1 MSRTDSLQNDFRSRV
16 VQILAV
22 ETSIRYAFF
31 ALFVD
36 IQPSW
41 LRLVL
46 GFLSVAAI
54 IVAILIRNRE
64 LTSHVPGR
72 ILIVAAMIVLA
83 FVGFVITSPE
93 LAVIAA
99 FSLLGLAM
107 SAIALDTFRP
117 GMAIGLVG
125 HALALLVLGFRSST
139 IIAAYL
145 IYIGLAITATFL
157 IVRLRA
163 FLELERDAALQL
175 AHTDPLTG
183 LLNRRGMEI
192 QVPLLDAVAQRD
204 EQLLGCLVL
213 DLDHFKKV
221 NDAFG
226 HRTGDSVLSR
236 TAETI
241 QSTIRAADIAVR
253 TGGEEFAVFSVVRSS
268 TDLALL
274 AERLR
279 SNLAS
284 TELKPH
290 VTASIGGAI
299 GRGGSAE
306 EISSLFEL
314 ADTVL
319 FTAKK
324 AGRNTVRMF
333 DGSLGRPLPA
343 SALTADYSRSKA
355 SDVSAAIRDR
365 TVFVVYQPIV
375 DLEAERIIGF
385 EALARLT
392 TPDGSNIIPPIV
404 ISEARKQGLLDRLTI
419 DIVTDAYLA
428 MEEFL
433 DIEPGAPTLH
443 INIEAT
449 QITSPELLE
458 HLETMRMSHPRV
470 QLRLEFTEASISDL
484 NTDAIEQ
491 MRSLAQSG
499 ISFALDD
506 YGQDHA
512 SAAALLRMPLH
523 TVKIDKVFLADETNP
538 RHKIILSSV
547 AHLVS
552 DLQMHT
558 VVEGVETQSGHQTL
572 VDLGITHAQ
581 GYLYGRPLTAEDTKA
596 RLTDSGLTMWT

>member
-1 MSRTDSLQNDFRSRV
+1 M
-16 VQILAV
+16 QILAI
-22 ETSIRYAFF
+22 ETAVRYSFF

-46 GFLSVAAI
+46 GFLAVAAVV
-54 IVAILIRNRE
+54 VAILVRRRE
-64 LTSHVPGR
+64 LTSHIPGR
-72 ILIVAAMIVLA
+72 ILILAAMLVLA

-107 SAIALDTFRP
+107 SAVALDTFRP
-117 GMAIGLVG
+117 GMAIGAVG

-139 IIAAYL
+139 VIAAFL

-157 IVRLRA
+157 IIRLRA
-163 FLELERDAALQL
+163 FLELARDDALQL

-183 LLNRRGMEI
+183 LLNRRGMEL
-192 QVPLLDAVAQRD
+192 QVPLLDAVSRRD
-204 EQLLGCLVL
+204 GQLLGCLVL

-221 NDAFG
+221 NDEFG
-226 HRTGDSVLSR
+226 HRAGDTVLSR
-236 TAETI
+236 TADTI
-241 QSTIRAADIAVR
+241 RDTIRAADIAVR

-268 TDLALL
+268 THLASL

-279 SNLAS
+279 SNLAAVQ
-284 TELKPH
+284 LQPQ
-290 VTASIGGAI
+290 VTVSIGGAL
-299 GRGGSAE
+299 GRGESAE
-306 EISSLFEL
+306 DISALFEL
-314 ADTVL
+314 ADRVL

-333 DGSLGRPLPA
+333 DGPPGRPLPVT
-343 SALTADYSRSKA
+343 ALAPDYSRSRA
-355 SDVSAAIRDR
+355 SDVAAAIRDR

-375 DLEAERIIGF
+375 DLDAGRIIGY

-392 TPDGSNIIPPIV
+392 TPDGTDVVPPMV
-404 ISEARKQGLLDRLTI
+404 ISEARKQGLLDKLTI
-419 DIVTDAYLA
+419 DIVTDAYRA
-428 MEEFL
+428 MEQFL

-443 INIEAT
+443 VNIEAT
-449 QITSPELLE
+449 QITSPGLLA
-458 HLETMRMSHPRV
+458 HLAKMRADHPRV
-470 QLRLEFTEASISDL
+470 QLRLEITEASLSDL
-484 NTDAIEQ
+484 NADSVAQ
-491 MRSLAQSG
+491 MRSLTHSG

-523 TVKIDKVFLADETNP
+523 TVKIDKVFLADESNP
-538 RHKIILSSV
+538 RHTIILGSI
-547 AHLVS
+547 AQLVS
-552 DLQMHT
+552 DLQLET

-572 VDLGITHAQ
+572 VDLGIRYAQ
-581 GYLYGRPLTAEDTKA
+581 GYLYGRPLTAGDMKA
-596 RLTDSGLTMWT
+596 RLTGSGLTMWTR